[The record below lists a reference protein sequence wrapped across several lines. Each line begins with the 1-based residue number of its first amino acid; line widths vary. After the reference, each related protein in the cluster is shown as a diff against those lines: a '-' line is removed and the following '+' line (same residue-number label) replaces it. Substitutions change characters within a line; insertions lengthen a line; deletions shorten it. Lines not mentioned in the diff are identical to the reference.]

1 MVVIYVGGELIR
13 STPWCSPSCLLRQA
27 GYLRIGDPNGGDSF
41 SHPGARQLALRICAL
56 GARRL
61 TLRLQPRA
69 QDKASYE
76 LPPGQIAA
84 NSCKTF
90 THIV

>member
-1 MVVIYVGGELIR
+1 MALA
-13 STPWCSPSCLLRQA
+13 SACSLRQA

-41 SHPGARQLALRICAL
+41 SHPGVRQLALRIYAL
-56 GARRL
+56 GTRRL
-61 TLRLQPRA
+61 ALRLQPRA
-69 QDKASYE
+69 QDKESYE

-90 THIV
+90 THAV